1 MVRSILFVKV
11 WNKGILNLLWMV
23 QSTLIF
29 LIMIDCSPCC
39 ASSGHLRSFKLLPG
53 CCRPSS
59 LLRILGTYSV
69 FYSNAFMSEKFLL
82 SCFVYYETYLI
93 ALKMAVDF
101 FLFPRCFL
109 HSEFVFRHEWHLVYV
124 VTVFFFCSNTTSSG
138 CVKWL
143 FHFFPCE
150 VM

>member
-1 MVRSILFVKV
+1 MDGAVDF
-11 WNKGILNLLWMV
+11 N
-23 QSTLIF
+23 F
-29 LIMIDCSPCC
+29 PIMIDCSPCC

-53 CCRPSS
+53 CCRLSS

-124 VTVFFFCSNTTSSG
+124 VSVFFFFVQIPLRLG
-138 CVKWL
+138 V
-143 FHFFPCE
+143 
-150 VM
+150 

>member
-1 MVRSILFVKV
+1 MDGAVDF
-11 WNKGILNLLWMV
+11 N
-23 QSTLIF
+23 F
-29 LIMIDCSPCC
+29 PIMIDCSPCC

-53 CCRPSS
+53 CCRLSS
-59 LLRILGTYSV
+59 LLRILGTYSI
-69 FYSNAFMSEKFLL
+69 FYSSAFMSEKFLL

-124 VTVFFFCSNTTSSG
+124 VSVFFFVQIPLRLG
-138 CVKWL
+138 V
-143 FHFFPCE
+143 
-150 VM
+150 